1 MISAVLEDELL
12 RKVAKPTRYTGG
24 ELNQCK
30 KDWLRVDV
38 TMAFAFPDVYEVAM
52 SHLGMRILYHLVNEQ
67 PDLLMERVF
76 APWMDMEDMLR
87 KREIP
92 LFSLESHRP
101 MAEFDVVGFTL
112 QHEMSFTNVLNM
124 LDLGKIAL
132 RSSDRKPDA
141 PLIIA
146 GGPCAANPEPLADFL
161 DLVVLGDGEEVLPLL
176 LRKIA
181 AYKKE
186 TGWRNGGEGAGRE
199 ELLHRLARIPGVYV
213 PAFYQPHYG
222 AAGEL
227 KGITPRYG
235 DLPLRVRK
243 QVVGDLEQAY
253 FPTKPLV
260 PFMEVVHDRVMLE
273 VLRGCSRAC
282 RFCQAG
288 TIYRPVRE
296 RSMATLKKQAVTTIQ
311 NTGYDEIS
319 LTSLN
324 TADYSGVEPLIQELT
339 TEHAA
344 QKVGISLP
352 SLRVDAFSVDL
363 AKAVQKV
370 RKRGLTFA
378 PEAGTQRL
386 RDVINKGVTEE
397 DLWNVVDSVFSNGW
411 SALKLYFIIGLP
423 TETTADLDGIV
434 SLAEQV
440 VYRGTS
446 LLRKIGVKKPVRV
459 TVSVSAFIPKPQT
472 PFQWEPQVSLT
483 ELENKQAYL
492 RSRIRDRR
500 ITLNWH
506 DAKVS
511 FLEAELA
518 RGDRRLGQVIF
529 LAWQKGCKFDG
540 WSEHFN
546 YERWLAAL
554 VEAGL
559 EPGQY
564 AYRVYPYDAILPWEH
579 LDFGI
584 NRRYLVA
591 EHQRALAGVRT
602 ADCRR
607 DKCQGCGVCSSLEVS
622 VDLRGDHNGKNPHR
636 LL

>member
-243 QVVGDLEQAY
+243 QVVG
-253 FPTKPLV
+253 
-260 PFMEVVHDRVMLE
+260 
-273 VLRGCSRAC
+273 
-282 RFCQAG
+282 
-288 TIYRPVRE
+288 
-296 RSMATLKKQAVTTIQ
+296 
-311 NTGYDEIS
+311 
-319 LTSLN
+319 
-324 TADYSGVEPLIQELT
+324 
-339 TEHAA
+339 
-344 QKVGISLP
+344 
-352 SLRVDAFSVDL
+352 
-363 AKAVQKV
+363 
-370 RKRGLTFA
+370 
-378 PEAGTQRL
+378 
-386 RDVINKGVTEE
+386 
-397 DLWNVVDSVFSNGW
+397 
-411 SALKLYFIIGLP
+411 
-423 TETTADLDGIV
+423 
-434 SLAEQV
+434 
-440 VYRGTS
+440 
-446 LLRKIGVKKPVRV
+446 
-459 TVSVSAFIPKPQT
+459 
-472 PFQWEPQVSLT
+472 
-483 ELENKQAYL
+483 
-492 RSRIRDRR
+492 
-500 ITLNWH
+500 
-506 DAKVS
+506 
-511 FLEAELA
+511 
-518 RGDRRLGQVIF
+518 
-529 LAWQKGCKFDG
+529 
-540 WSEHFN
+540 
-546 YERWLAAL
+546 
-554 VEAGL
+554 
-559 EPGQY
+559 
-564 AYRVYPYDAILPWEH
+564 
-579 LDFGI
+579 
-584 NRRYLVA
+584 
-591 EHQRALAGVRT
+591 
-602 ADCRR
+602 
-607 DKCQGCGVCSSLEVS
+607 
-622 VDLRGDHNGKNPHR
+622 
-636 LL
+636 